1 MRVRVLVASALLSV
15 VLAASGSGGS
25 AAEPAAP
32 AYATI
37 GSTSNGAQTLV
48 RVEPS
53 TLKPLAGGLAIP
65 EGLAFGGRS
74 PDGRSAVYFAFR
86 QPSVQ
91 IVDLETLELR
101 RRIAVAPDGWRARA
115 AAWLTADRVAVVM
128 QKMRGSYGQI
138 VERRQVV
145 LVDPFSGRVVSRRDV
160 PHQLALTTSA
170 AGGDK
175 LVLLLGR
182 GDARGRTF
190 RVVAVDAAGRTGEAT
205 ADLGPAKGLRIP
217 AFAVAPDASR
227 AFVLS
232 ANGRAV
238 EVDLQTMTA
247 TTRTMAGGSA
257 LVTDSP
263 LAGRQAL
270 VLADGNL
277 AFTGHNGRREKGV
290 EVSRP
295 AGLAVIDTETWRLRV
310 LDRQASRV
318 SVSGDTLLATS
329 FRLDRA
335 VHRGRP
341 IQKVSGIGI
350 RAYAMDGNRLWQR
363 YGNQPL
369 TATAFREVALVNRHA
384 SPPVGWGGSVVIELG
399 QGRQIRANTGA
410 GQNIWLLPDVPNA
423 RPVRALSAAAGTEA
437 LELKGEEESFVA
449 RVRPDVTRVV
459 ATLVD
464 GSERELEAENGVVR
478 YSAATPEESAQAVQA
493 FAGERLLTS
502 ISLPVVCGGSA
513 GPCAPK
519 PQASTAAQTD
529 RSFAI
534 LRSRDGTRLAE
545 VDPRTL
551 EPIAVRAV
559 AIDAQTSAQ
568 ALSADGNRAAVG
580 SYESA
585 TVRVFDTTN
594 LAPAVLVAPLVPGNA
609 GVRALEWLAPNR
621 LVAVVQ
627 SYKRADRRAVSGRE
641 LVVLDPERRK
651 IVRRTKLPI
660 GRAIVDV
667 QASGG
672 RLVAVLRSSNHR
684 GTGITLLVA
693 DAAGRVRSR
702 EIQLRPTDG
711 VLPETRLT
719 LERGGERAFLLA
731 WQAGGGGPQ
740 PLRVIDLDRLAVT
753 QRPVTIAEGR
763 YDPPSAFMARAESFG
778 EHGILISGAFVPL
791 FQDGEHVPAAG
802 TFLLDTRS
810 FRIRQLDARAN
821 AFVVAGDR
829 AYTFGSTA
837 LRAPTAP
844 RGIGLAAYDTNG
856 KRLYHA
862 FGTRTFTQFLA
873 AAGYG
878 HLLRSDRSQA
888 IAFELESGR
897 SLGPHPAPRGEI
909 EVLAAAD
916 PAPSARG
923 PARRPAAVTVTAA
936 PDPFARISNRGT
948 RVEPKAE
955 KRREREMTPRDLFLL
970 RKGEGRAVYR
980 VGGVRAGDACYAAG
994 PANDIGRIG
1003 FLTCGKSAFPS
1014 RQLPI
1019 HDMSSYGQNRGEK
1032 TFRIIQLAGLA
1043 ADGVPEIGLLDA
1055 GGRVVARVPVERN
1068 VYLLASPPATA
1079 SAVAALDADG
1089 QIVYRSDRDRTRPL
1103 PATPGRLAGY
1113 RVKLTLPEGW
1123 RGEIS
1128 RSPAGPG
1135 RAVVTA
1141 GNRLPTKNPSMI
1153 VLALHE
1159 RDPRSEPRF
1168 GTVSKP
1174 PQLTRGDVRG
1184 RAGGMGRSERRFTLN
1199 GRQFTL
1205 QVGFGTPDPS
1215 AAALAEVNRVLSTLE
1230 VGAIAVPPRPRA
1242 AGPPLQHGSAD
1253 GVDVTV
1259 YRSGLVVFRFDPA
1272 GQAYRLLG
1280 KKQVGVACL
1289 TFDSVDP
1296 WETNERWVSKPAA
1309 PTIQFLANEAS
1320 RPRPPFATVDKPTEA
1335 KPPFD
1340 GCLASSSHGRRW
1352 NDSRGTHSPAEIA
1365 FTAAGSRFFDERAAA
1380 RDLALFARS
1389 PKVAAA
1395 RRSMKQGAAAPS
1407 AAALRSGLPARVI
1420 ALASRT
1426 QLPGNG
1432 QIGIWSDGADNL
1444 TLAARSAAGK
1454 RLFVDIRAGRIARH
1468 NLQGLAF
1475 VF

>member
-1 MRVRVLVASALLSV
+1 MRARALVAAGLLA
-15 VLAASGSGGS
+15 VLLGASGSGGS
-25 AAEPAAP
+25 AAQPAAP

-37 GSTSNGAQTLV
+37 GSRNGAQTLV
-48 RVEPS
+48 RVDPAK
-53 TLKPLAGGLAIP
+53 LKPLAGGLAIP
-65 EGLAFGGRS
+65 DGLAFGGRS
-74 PDGRSAVYFAFR
+74 PDGRLAVYFAFR
-86 QPSVQ
+86 QPRVQ
-91 IVDLETLELR
+91 IVDLEALQLG
-101 RRIAVAPDGWRARA
+101 RRIQVGAEGWRARA
-115 AAWLTADRVAVVM
+115 AVWLTADRVAVVM

-145 LVDPFSGRVVSRRDV
+145 LVDPIAGRVVSRRDV
-160 PHQLALTTSA
+160 PHQLAVTSTA

-190 RVVAVDAAGRTGEAT
+190 RVVAADAAGRTGET
-205 ADLGPAKGLRIP
+205 TVDLGPAKGLRRP
-217 AFAVAPDASR
+217 AFAVEPDGSR
-227 AFVLS
+227 AFVLVES
-232 ANGRAV
+232 GRAV

-247 TTRTMAGGSA
+247 TARTIVGGGS

-263 LAGRQAL
+263 LVGREAV

-277 AFTGHNGRREKGV
+277 AFTGHNGQREKGV

-295 AGLAVIDTETWRLRV
+295 AGLGIIDTKTWRLRV
-310 LDRQASRV
+310 IDRDASRV

-329 FRLDRA
+329 FRIDPA

-341 IQKVSGIGI
+341 IQKVSGIGV
-350 RAYAMDGNRLWQR
+350 RAYAKDGARRWHR
-363 YGNQPL
+363 YGVQPL
-369 TATAFREVALVNRHA
+369 TATAFRQVALVHRHA
-384 SPPVGWGGSVVIELG
+384 SPPVGWGGSFVIELD
-399 QGRQIRANTGA
+399 QGRQVRSNTGA
-410 GQNIWLLPDVPNA
+410 QQNIWLLPDVPTA
-423 RPVRALSAAAGTEA
+423 RPVRALSAAAESDA
-437 LELKGEEESFVA
+437 LELDGEDGSFQA

-464 GSERELEAENGVVR
+464 GSERELAIEGGTAR
-478 YSAATPEESAQAVQA
+478 YDAASPEESAQAVQA
-493 FAGERLLTS
+493 FAGDRLLTS

-513 GPCAPK
+513 GPCAHQPD
-519 PQASTAAQTD
+519 ASTAAQTD

-534 LRSRDGTRLAE
+534 LRSRTGTRLAE

-551 EPIAVRAV
+551 EPIAGRAL
-559 AIDAQTSAQ
+559 AIDAQTSAH

-594 LAPAVLVAPLVPGNA
+594 LARDVLVAPLVSANA
-609 GVRALEWLAPNR
+609 GVRSLAWLAPDR

-641 LVVLDPERRK
+641 LVVLDPAKRK

-693 DAAGRVRSR
+693 DAEGRVRSR

-740 PLRVIDLDRLAVT
+740 PLRVIDLDRLTVT

-763 YDPPSAFMARAESFG
+763 YHPPSGFMARAESFG
-778 EHGILISGAFVPL
+778 EHGILISGAYVPL
-791 FQDGEHVPAAG
+791 FRDGEHVPAAG
-802 TFLLDTRS
+802 TFLLDTRT

-837 LRAPTAP
+837 LRAPAAP
-844 RGIGLAAYDTNG
+844 RGIGVAAYDTSG

-873 AAGYG
+873 TSGYG
-878 HLLRSDRSQA
+878 HLLRGDRSQA
-888 IAFELESGR
+888 VAFELETGR
-897 SLGPHPAPRGEI
+897 SLGPRPAPGGEI
-909 EVLAAAD
+909 EVLAPAD
-916 PAPSARG
+916 PAPTTRG
-923 PARRPAAVTVTAA
+923 PARRPAALTATA
-936 PDPFARISNRGT
+936 PDPFSRISNRGT
-948 RVEPKAE
+948 RVEPKAD
-955 KRREREMTPRDLFLL
+955 KPGEREMTPRDLFLL

-980 VGGVRAGDACYAAG
+980 IGGLRAGETCFGAGAAD
-994 PANDIGRIG
+994 NVGRLGQIH
-1003 FLTCGKSAFPS
+1003 CGGSGFPS
-1014 RQLPI
+1014 RQMPI
-1019 HDMSSYGQNRGEK
+1019 RDMSVYELRRGEK
-1032 TFRIIQLAGLA
+1032 TPHLFRLVGVA
-1043 ADGVPEIGLLDA
+1043 ADVVAEIGLLDA
-1055 GGRVVARVPVERN
+1055 GGEVVARVPVERN
-1068 VYLLASPPATA
+1068 VYLLASPPAEA

-1089 QIVYRSDRDRTRPL
+1089 RIIYRSDRDRTRPL

-1113 RVKLTLPEGW
+1113 RVKLTLPQGW
-1123 RGEIS
+1123 RGEIR
-1128 RSPAGPG
+1128 RSLAGPG
-1135 RAVVTA
+1135 RALVTA
-1141 GNRLPTKNPSMI
+1141 GNRLPTKNPRMV

-1159 RDPRSEPRF
+1159 RDPRSEPPF
-1168 GTVSKP
+1168 ATITQP
-1174 PQLTRGDVRG
+1174 LQLTRADVRG
-1184 RAGGMGRSERRFTLN
+1184 RGSGTGQSERRFTLN

-1205 QVGFGTPDPS
+1205 QVSFGSPTP
-1215 AAALAEVNRVLSTLE
+1215 AAATLAEVNRVLATLD
-1230 VGAIAVPPRPRA
+1230 VGAIAVPPSPASAGTPLQQGSA
-1242 AGPPLQHGSAD
+1242 AG
-1253 GVDVTV
+1253 VEVTI

-1272 GQAYRLLG
+1272 GKAYRLLG
-1280 KKQVGVACL
+1280 KKQVGVGCL

-1296 WETNERWVSKPAA
+1296 WETNERWASKPAA
-1309 PTIQFLANEAS
+1309 PTIQFLATEAT
-1320 RPRPPFATVDKPTEA
+1320 RPRPPFATVDEPTEA

-1352 NDSRGTHSPAEIA
+1352 NDPRGAHSPAEIA
-1365 FTAAGSRFFDERAAA
+1365 FTAAGRRFFDERAVA

-1389 PKVAAA
+1389 PKLAAA

-1407 AAALRSGLPARVI
+1407 AAALRSGLPLRVV
-1420 ALASRT
+1420 ALTSRT
-1426 QLPGNG
+1426 QLTGNG
-1432 QIGIWSDGADNL
+1432 QIGIWSDGAENL
-1444 TLAARSAAGK
+1444 TLAARSATGK